1 MRIEAIGYGAGD
13 RDPQG
18 KPNVLRVLKGER
30 AAEAGEPG
38 RRSPGD
44 RGDERIVK
52 IECEIDDMNPQLFG
66 PLMDGLLAA
75 GALGVFYTPDQM
87 KKNPPRTPLTPTPP
101 PHPPPPPPH
110 PTLHQ

>member
-18 KPNVLRVLKGER
+18 KPNLLRVLKGER

-75 GALGVFYTPDQM
+75 GATDGVYTAGQM
-87 KKNPPRTPLTPTPP
+87 KKRRPGSPFNPIAPTNPRPEQDHL
-101 PHPPPPPPH
+101 
-110 PTLHQ
+110 

>member
-18 KPNVLRVLKGER
+18 KPNLLRVLKGER

-75 GALGVFYTPDQM
+75 GAQDAFYTPGKM
-87 KKNPPRTPLTPTPP
+87 RRRRRGGRRRPN
-101 PHPPPPPPH
+101 PPPPPRPARD
-110 PTLHQ
+110 PP